1 MAEFTISGF
10 PPPMP
15 RLVLFF
21 ALLIG
26 AMAALA
32 PPTPGLAQTI
42 AREESQKLE
51 AARVVVTRIEGEQ
64 DAQAE
69 SFNGLLALRDQLE
82 PARDDLV
89 DVVASLQ
96 QRLNGVQARLAE
108 LGSAAPAANATAEA
122 PQNARELQAL
132 QAQATEIGAQL
143 RVARALLVQA
153 EQLWDELTNARRD
166 LFNSRVFERQGS
178 LFSPGFWQRAATQG
192 WPDFG
197 RRIDDQLTEINDELT
212 QQKAWPSLFGLLAL
226 ALTLS
231 IAIRA
236 WRRRMAR
243 RPRPAFVDA
252 QSKGALIRHAAIDLA
267 AHVGPFVVLGM
278 VVLAMVR
285 GLDIGTEELETFL
298 LGLAG
303 AALAY
308 GLGNSAV
315 RAVFSPEF
323 PQFRLVRADDAVAA
337 RAVRVVDAMLAV
349 YLVGLIALGAVQLVS
364 GHLSLT
370 ITITGLMAL
379 AVVCVGMFML
389 IGAPGPGDGAAA
401 VGLFPAPLH
410 LLRPLFW
417 LLTLVIVGALAAG
430 YIALAGFIVGRTL
443 ATAVILCL
451 AILIYVA
458 IDAILH
464 DAIAPGRPANT
475 RVSAMFGVRPENI
488 DLIGTIFA
496 GALRLVTVVF
506 TVLVLLSPWGIEF
519 GNLNPFEDV
528 FFGLR
533 FSDLR
538 GWIGAAGIALILFT
552 AGLVSTRLFVGWLQ
566 NQLLPRTTLNTGAR
580 HSIATIAGYFGV
592 LIALTIALHQAG
604 VQLQNIALVASA
616 LSVGIGFG
624 LQQIVSNFVAGL
636 IVLAERPIRVG
647 DVIVV
652 KGEEGTVKKI
662 KVRATE
668 LSLGENSTVIV
679 PNADI
684 VSSIVKN
691 RSFND
696 FQHRASIK
704 LIVTHDSDFT
714 QALSILIAIANAHPD
729 VVKGTAPAAYVVKV
743 SDVGIELDLNVICDR
758 IGKIDRVRSDLY
770 VAALSKFRAA
780 GIRLAVAGTAAA
792 AVAQPPRAKDFD

>member
-1 MAEFTISGF
+1 MRRLLLLFVFLAAAFGGLEANSAVVAQGIS
-10 PPPMP
+10 
-15 RLVLFF
+15 
-21 ALLIG
+21 
-26 AMAALA
+26 
-32 PPTPGLAQTI
+32 Q
-42 AREESQKLE
+42 EEKLKLE
-51 AARVVVTRIEGEQ
+51 AARAIVTQVEAEQ
-64 DAQAE
+64 EAQAE
-69 SFNGLLALRDQLE
+69 SFNGLLALRDRLE
-82 PARDDLV
+82 PARDELV
-89 DVVASLQ
+89 ALVSALQ
-96 QRLNGVQARLAE
+96 QRLNGAQARLAE
-108 LGSAAPAANATAEA
+108 FGAAPADAAAEA
-122 PQNARELQAL
+122 PQHARGR
-132 QAQATEIGAQL
+132 QAQQAQTTEIGAQL
-143 RVARALLVQA
+143 RIARAALVQA
-153 EQLWDELTNARRD
+153 EQLWDELTDARRD
-166 LFNSRVFERQGS
+166 LFNSRIFDRQGS
-178 LFSPGFWQRAATQG
+178 FFAPAFWRRTTNEG
-192 WPDFG
+192 WPDLG
-197 RRIDDQLTEINDELT
+197 KRIRDQLGEINEELT
-212 QQKAWPSLFGLLAL
+212 QQKAWPSLAGLTAL
-226 ALTLS
+226 AAMLA
-231 IAIRA
+231 IAIRL
-236 WRRRMAR
+236 WRRRVAR
-243 RPRPAFVDA
+243 RPRPAFTDT
-252 QSKGALIRHAAIDLA
+252 QSKGALIRHAAIDLS
-267 AHVGPFVVLGM
+267 AHVGPFAALGI

-303 AALAY
+303 AAMTY
-308 GLGNSAV
+308 GLGNGAV
-315 RAVFSPEF
+315 RAVFSPDY
-323 PQFRLVRADDAVAA
+323 PQFRLVRADDAAA
-337 RAVRVVDAMLAV
+337 IRAVRLLDAMLVV
-349 YLVGLIALGAVQLVS
+349 YLVGLITLGAIQLVS

-370 ITITGLMAL
+370 ITVTGLTAL
-379 AVVCVGMFML
+379 TVAGVGMFML
-389 IGAPGPGDGAAA
+389 FDAPKVDDNTAA

-417 LLTLVIVGALAAG
+417 LLALVILGALATG
-430 YIALAGFIVGRTL
+430 YVALAGFIVGRSL

-451 AILIYVA
+451 SILIYVA

-464 DAIAPGRPANT
+464 DAIAPGRPANA
-475 RVSAMFGVRPENI
+475 RVSAMFGVRPENV
-488 DLIGTIFA
+488 DLFGTIFA
-496 GALRLVTVVF
+496 GALRLLTVVF

-552 AGLVSTRLFVGWLQ
+552 VGLVSTRLFVGWLQ
-566 NQLLPRTTLNTGAR
+566 NQLLPRTALNSGVR

-592 LIALTIALHQAG
+592 LVALTIALGQAG

-691 RSFND
+691 RSLDD
-696 FQHRASIK
+696 FRHRASVK
-704 LIVTHDSDFT
+704 LIVQHDSDFAR
-714 QALSILIAIANAHPD
+714 ALSILLAIAETHPD
-729 VVKGTAPAAYVVKV
+729 VVKGAAPTAHIIKV
-743 SDVGIELDLNVICDR
+743 SDIGIEIDLNVICDR

-770 VAALSKFRAA
+770 LAALSKFRDA
-780 GIRLAVAGTAAA
+780 GIRLAVAATATAAA
-792 AVAQPPRAKDFD
+792 VEPPPKVKEAE